1 MHITTQIIA
10 GINPQQA
17 IFIAD
22 VIINGFQ
29 TFTTKRSITVKAN
42 ANTNGIRNL
51 KRVALLFDN
60 RTGKKHNTYP
70 IKVPIQAVGTQKTVL
85 VYTAQVNNSK
95 QIESRLVTVKT
106 SNFFV
111 LKKDVKVGTKEYAH
125 KREANTTKNQE
136 SV

>member
-1 MHITTQIIA
+1 MHIATQIIA

-22 VIINGFQ
+22 AIINGFQ
-29 TFTTKRSITVKAN
+29 IFTTKRSITVKAN
-42 ANTNGIRNL
+42 ANTNEIRNL

-70 IKVPIQAVGTQKTVL
+70 IKVPIQAVGTQKPVL

-95 QIESRLVTVKT
+95 QIESRLVTVNT
-106 SNFFV
+106 SNFFD
-111 LKKDVKVGTKEYAH
+111 LKKDVKVGTKEYAQS
-125 KREANTTKNQE
+125 KDANTIKNQE
-136 SV
+136 RV

>member
-1 MHITTQIIA
+1 MHIATQIIA
-10 GINPQQA
+10 GINPQQT

-29 TFTTKRSITVKAN
+29 IFTTKRSITVKAN
-42 ANTNGIRNL
+42 ANTNEIRNL

-95 QIESRLVTVKT
+95 QIESRLVTVNT
-106 SNFFV
+106 SNFFD
-111 LKKDVKVGTKEYAH
+111 LKKDVKVGTKEYEQS
-125 KREANTTKNQE
+125 KDANTIKNQE
-136 SV
+136 RV

>member
-1 MHITTQIIA
+1 MHIVTQIIA
-10 GINPQQA
+10 GINLQQA

-29 TFTTKRSITVKAN
+29 IFTTKRSITVKAN
-42 ANTNGIRNL
+42 ANTNEIRNL

-95 QIESRLVTVKT
+95 QIESRLVTVNT
-106 SNFFV
+106 SNFFD
-111 LKKDVKVGTKEYAH
+111 LKKDVKVGTKEYAQS
-125 KREANTTKNQE
+125 KDANTIKNQE
-136 SV
+136 RV

>member
-1 MHITTQIIA
+1 MHIVTQIIA

-22 VIINGFQ
+22 VIRNGFQ
-29 TFTTKRSITVKAN
+29 IFTTKRSITVKAN

-95 QIESRLVTVKT
+95 QIERRLVTVKT
-106 SNFFV
+106 SNFFD
-111 LKKDVKVGTKEYAH
+111 LKKDVKVGTKEFAQS
-125 KREANTTKNQE
+125 KDANTIINQE
-136 SV
+136 RV